1 MNISLK
7 KSTIIATFITILI
20 STYNVQAHEKKSD
33 GQMAE
38 DKSGMTMMNDMKGMM
53 GMMNDMKG
61 MMATCSKMMQN
72 HVDDKKPNNMN
83 KTPEQ

>member
-53 GMMNDMKG
+53 
-61 MMATCSKMMQN
+61 ATCSKMMQN